1 MKRSFTFY
9 HQHDNMDCGPA
20 CLRMVA
26 KYYGKSYSLQSLRDK
41 CHITRQG
48 VSMLGISDA
57 AESIGLRSCGV
68 KLTWDQLKREATLP
82 CIVHW
87 NQNHFVVVYQIKSSN
102 HKCSVKVADPASGL
116 LEYDENSFLNSWLPK
131 GTDNGGLALLL
142 EPSPLFYKEEG
153 DQSSHY
159 GFAHVLGYFR
169 PYKSYIIQ
177 IMLAM
182 LIASIISL
190 LLPFITQ
197 SIVDTGISNGNI
209 PFIIMLLIAQL
220 ALAMGSLANNMIRS
234 WLMLH
239 TTARVSISLISDF
252 LCKLM
257 KLPIAFFD
265 SRMVGDIMQRIGD
278 YNRIQ
283 SFLTGSLLSMVVA
296 AVSFIIYG
304 MIMAGYNS
312 LIFIIFIF
320 GSLLYVL
327 WVLAFMKRRKKLD
340 YMRFQQAS
348 ANQNSIVQLVYGM
361 QDIKLN
367 NCEKQKRWDWE
378 KIQAKL
384 FKIGI
389 KSLSL
394 GQIQEAGSTFIDQ
407 TKNIL
412 ISFIAAKSVIDG
424 NMTLG
429 MMMALQY
436 IMGQINA
443 PISQFISFAQAAQ
456 DASIS
461 IERLGEIHDMK
472 DEEPEDETRLTMIP
486 NNAPISLHNV
496 AFQYDGPHSPYVLDN
511 VSLMIPSGKV
521 TAIVGASGS
530 GKTTLLKLLLG
541 FYKPTSGDVLLGN
554 IKLSNY
560 SERSWRANC
569 GSVMQEGFIFADS
582 ITNNIAVADDS
593 PDISRVHESAI
604 IANID
609 KWINNL
615 PLGYATKV
623 GADGQGLS
631 TGQKQRLLIARAA
644 YKNAHYLFLDEAT
657 NSLDAKNEREIMEN
671 LEHFFIGHT
680 VVVVAHRLSTVKNA
694 DNIIVLDSGKIVE
707 QGTHQQLTSIKGV
720 YYNLIKNQLEL
731 GQ

>member
-1 MKRSFTFY
+1 M
-9 HQHDNMDCGPA
+9 
-20 CLRMVA
+20 
-26 KYYGKSYSLQSLRDK
+26 
-41 CHITRQG
+41 
-48 VSMLGISDA
+48 
-57 AESIGLRSCGV
+57 
-68 KLTWDQLKREATLP
+68 
-82 CIVHW
+82 
-87 NQNHFVVVYQIKSSN
+87 
-102 HKCSVKVADPASGL
+102 ADPASGL
-116 LEYDENSFLNSWLPK
+116 LEYDENAFLNSWLPK
-131 GTDNGGLALLL
+131 GTDNEGLALLL

-153 DQSSHY
+153 DQSNHY
-159 GFAHVLGYFR
+159 GFGHVLDYFR
-169 PYKSYIIQ
+169 PYKSYIVQ

-239 TTARVSISLISDF
+239 TTSRVSISLISDF

-304 MIMAGYNS
+304 VIMAGYNS

-327 WVLAFMKRRKKLD
+327 WVLAFMKQRKKLD

-486 NNAPISLHNV
+486 NNAPITLHNV
-496 AFQYDGPHSPYVLDN
+496 VFQYDGPHSPYVLDN

-541 FYKPTSGDVLLGN
+541 FYKPISGDVLLGN

-593 PDISRVHESAI
+593 PDISRVHESAR

-609 KWINNL
+609 KWINDL

-671 LEHFFIGHT
+671 LGHFFIGHT
-680 VVVVAHRLSTVKNA
+680 VVIVAHRLSTVKNA

>member
-1 MKRSFTFY
+1 MKQSFTFY
-9 HQHDNMDCGPA
+9 HQYDNMDCGPA

-26 KYYGKSYSLQSLRDK
+26 KYYGKSYSLQTLRDK

-87 NQNHFVVVYQIKSSN
+87 NQNHFVVVYLVKSSK

-116 LEYDENSFLNSWLPK
+116 LEYDENAFLNSWLPK
-131 GTDNGGLALLL
+131 GTDNEGLALLL

-153 DQSSHY
+153 DQSNHY
-159 GFAHVLGYFR
+159 GFGHVLDYFR
-169 PYKSYIIQ
+169 PYKSYIVQ

-239 TTARVSISLISDF
+239 TTSRVSISLISDF

-304 MIMAGYNS
+304 VIMAGYNS

-327 WVLAFMKRRKKLD
+327 WVLAFMKQRKKLD

-443 PISQFISFAQAAQ
+443 PISQFISFAQADQ

-486 NNAPISLHNV
+486 NNAPITLHNV
-496 AFQYDGPHSPYVLDN
+496 VFQYDGPHSPYVLDN

-541 FYKPTSGDVLLGN
+541 FYKPISGDVLLGN

-593 PDISRVHESAI
+593 PDISRVHESAR

-609 KWINNL
+609 KWINDL

-671 LEHFFIGHT
+671 LGHFFIGHT
-680 VVVVAHRLSTVKNA
+680 VVIVAHRLSTVKNA

>member
-1 MKRSFTFY
+1 MKQSFTFY

-26 KYYGKSYSLQSLRDK
+26 KYYGKSYSLQTLRDK

-87 NQNHFVVVYQIKSSN
+87 NQNHFVVVYLVKSSK

-116 LEYDENSFLNSWLPK
+116 LEYDENAFLNSWLPK
-131 GTDNGGLALLL
+131 GTDNEGLALLL

-153 DQSSHY
+153 DQSNHY
-159 GFAHVLGYFR
+159 GFGHVLDYFR
-169 PYKSYIIQ
+169 PYKSYIVQ

-239 TTARVSISLISDF
+239 TTSRVSISLISDF

-304 MIMAGYNS
+304 VIMAGYNS

-327 WVLAFMKRRKKLD
+327 WVLAFMKQRKKLD

-486 NNAPISLHNV
+486 NNAPITLHNV
-496 AFQYDGPHSPYVLDN
+496 VFQYDGPHSPYVLDN

-541 FYKPTSGDVLLGN
+541 FYKPISGDVLLGN
-554 IKLSNY
+554 IKLCNY

-593 PDISRVHESAI
+593 PDISRVHESAR

-609 KWINNL
+609 KWINDL

-623 GADGQGLS
+623 GADGQRLS

-671 LEHFFIGHT
+671 LGHFFIGHT
-680 VVVVAHRLSTVKNA
+680 VVIVAHRLSTVKNA